1 MPVCMRYGKFM
12 CIGCSD
18 AFDPRHRQTT
28 GQTTGQLKK
37 LEKEKEARMGRTGAR
52 MGCGEFLG
60 LA

>member
-1 MPVCMRYGKFM
+1 MAGPGLYVCMRCGKFM

-28 GQTTGQLKK
+28 GQLKK
-37 LEKEKEARMGRTGAR
+37 EKKEARMGRTGAR
-52 MGCGEFLG
+52 VCCGEFLG